1 MMMQVTAASFV
12 ALWRRKAFYVQEL
25 THANQMQQEAIRML
39 MSAVNDCSKGKDSQ
53 ITDLGRSP
61 LFALHLMGSETHQ
74 NALVEEN
81 AQLKAEL
88 EELRKKN
95 KKQTDQV
102 SSSAMYTLVF

>member
-1 MMMQVTAASFV
+1 M
-12 ALWRRKAFYVQEL
+12 QEL

-39 MSAVNDCSKGKDSQ
+39 MSAVNDCSKGKDGQ
-53 ITDLGRSP
+53 IVDLGGSP

-102 SSSAMYTLVF
+102 CSSVMPAVSF